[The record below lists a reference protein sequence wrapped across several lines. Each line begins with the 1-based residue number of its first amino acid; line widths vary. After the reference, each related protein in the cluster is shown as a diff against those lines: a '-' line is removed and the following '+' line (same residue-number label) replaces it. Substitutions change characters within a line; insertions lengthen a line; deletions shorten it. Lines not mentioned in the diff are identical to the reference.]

1 MSKKI
6 LVVAALLTVVCVGGA
21 FGWAIG
27 IQGGGGVNGG
37 GGAAIT
43 FKLDQLPLVFAA
55 DFAGNTRDDYFV
67 IGVTGDYWFIQETI
81 VDTGVGPFGWFL
93 GGGAGVSFRV
103 WGDDYKDYRRHKYPK
118 NHPKYNEDYDHDSDF
133 GMRVAGRLPI
143 GLNMMIQAGSVEIEP
158 YIQAVPQVGVWLIDV
173 FGIYWDVDFNLGVRF
188 HF

>member
-1 MSKKI
+1 MNRKI
-6 LVVAALLTVVCVGGA
+6 LVVAALLMVACAAGA

-27 IQGGGGVNGG
+27 IQGGGGVGGG

-67 IGVTGDYWFIQETI
+67 VGVTGDYWFVEETI

-93 GGGAGVSFRV
+93 GGGVGVSLRI
-103 WGDDYKDYRRHKYPK
+103 WGNDYKEYHRHNYPK
-118 NHPKYNEDYDHDSDF
+118 GDPRYDDRYDHN
-133 GMRVAGRLPI
+133 GLGVRVAGRLPI
-143 GLNMMIQAGSVEIEP
+143 GLNMMIGAGSVEIEP
-158 YIQAVPQVGVWLIDV
+158 YIQVVPQVGVWLIDV
-173 FGIYWDVDFNLGVRF
+173 FGLYWDVDFNAGIRF